1 MIRTVL
7 ARSLPHATR
16 AVAATTVP
24 RALAAAA
31 LAASPVPWTAAP
43 ARGYAKKTDNKKG
56 ASGKKGGKNDAAAN
70 DEGAEAVDL
79 DVVFDVT
86 KMKDQLDQ
94 QIAKMRAAWEHFNLG
109 KASPTML
116 DKVVV
121 AHKKAHVP
129 LPQVAQV
136 SLKDAH
142 TLLVI
147 VPDENF
153 TKAVETAIRSS
164 GLNLNPMPDTKN
176 SLKVPVPKPTA
187 ELRQS
192 LAKQVH
198 KVAEDTKTKVRTVR
212 QHEISRI
219 KAFKGAGVSSDDKHA
234 LQQKFEK
241 AVHTAIEQIDALAK
255 NKTKEVLGQ

>member
-7 ARSLPHATR
+7 ARSLLHATR

-31 LAASPVPWTAAP
+31 LTANAAPWTAAP
-43 ARGYAKKTDNKKG
+43 ARGYAKKTDKKG
-56 ASGKKGGKNDAAAN
+56 ASGKKGGKSNDAAS

-94 QIAKMRAAWEHFNLG
+94 HIAKMRAAWEHFNLG

-219 KAFKGAGVSSDDKHA
+219 KAFKGAGVSSDDKHT

-241 AVHTAIEQIDALAK
+241 VVHSAIEQIDALAK
-255 NKTKEVLGQ
+255 TKTKEVLGQ